1 MSSSMNS
8 SVLTMTALRL
18 VLATL
23 GLVYILVTNPE
34 SLLLGPL
41 GHFIKNFLPGN
52 FFYLTD
58 FFLID

>member
-1 MSSSMNS
+1 MNS
-8 SVLTMTALRL
+8 SVLTMTILRL

-23 GLVYILVTNPE
+23 GLVYILASNPE

-52 FFYLTD
+52 LPDQHGNSLFKSR
-58 FFLID
+58 